1 MKGTEIQQ
9 REQEFNGRKIN
20 AMTGTD
26 IHSKNRKMSGKKK
39 WTLISAEKNKFYL

>member
-26 IHSKNRKMSGKKK
+26 IHSKTEKCQEKEMDINICRKK
-39 WTLISAEKNKFYL
+39 